1 MMFRIT
7 VTIPLEGEKEFV
19 MDGIANVAKHQVQSQ
34 VGLSQDNNV
43 ANTQQ
48 NTQLQ
53 ESSNQKIEDANK
65 NLLNS
70 EKDVQSLVE
79 NLNKEIALLNTSLKF
94 GVDKQ
99 DTFYVSVID
108 KKTDKVIRRWPA
120 EEAQPLLS
128 KMKEFTGILFD
139 KKG

>member
-1 MMFRIT
+1 
-7 VTIPLEGEKEFV
+7 

-34 VGLSQDNNV
+34 VGFSHDQQVNETEK
-43 ANTQQ
+43 NTQ
-48 NTQLQ
+48 TQ
-53 ESSNQKIEDANK
+53 ESSNKKIEQANK

-70 EKDVQSLVE
+70 QKDVESLVKD
-79 NLNKEIALLNTSLKF
+79 LNKEIALLNTSLKF

-99 DTFYVSVID
+99 DTFFVSVID

-120 EEAQPLLS
+120 EEAKPLLS